1 VTLLNFGRGPTLF
14 YHGLKRKEK
23 QNSLNLGNPLFFSL
37 FFLHFFLSFFSGVG
51 KEVRR
56 EWWILRE
63 DMRVHRGNY
72 LLL

>member
-1 VTLLNFGRGPTLF
+1 VTLLNLGRGPTLF

-37 FFLHFFLSFFSGVG
+37 FFLHFFLSFSG

-56 EWWILRE
+56 EWWIVRE
-63 DMRVHRGNY
+63 DMRVRKGNC